1 MPKEVKNHCGKA
13 LREPDGKRGIV
24 LACAAFAAVLSAKGI
39 VHTNGLHDGPG

>member
-1 MPKEVKNHCGKA
+1 VA
-13 LREPDGKRGIV
+13 RLFTYLIGKRGIV